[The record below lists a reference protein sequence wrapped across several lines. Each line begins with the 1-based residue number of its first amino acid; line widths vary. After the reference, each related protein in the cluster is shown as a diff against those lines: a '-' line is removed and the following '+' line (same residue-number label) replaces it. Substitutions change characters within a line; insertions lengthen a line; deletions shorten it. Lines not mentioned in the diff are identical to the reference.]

1 MARKIVRG
9 LLIASCI
16 LALLMAALWIWTEE
30 TPDPLTA
37 CYGSKEYDIDRL
49 EITPFLQGQLNDP
62 VRVTED
68 RTMIEGYK
76 KAYAWKNSNAICC
89 DEDTTYI
96 FTEYDDGKVIRR
108 ESYQSLLFSQ
118 YHNIGFRWKQ
128 FCLIHQIEPLYIWGG
143 LICIGLVMALFY
155 IRKHQRKTV
164 PENEGMNMT
173 KRAKFLKELRTD
185 AWLVFWGFAMI
196 VITVC
201 ACVHLC
207 GDIEH
212 FFREPE
218 ITTWE
223 TDPFLLEAQDGVIC
237 VGLFGILAQLVLVG
251 PRAIRKVAKT
261 ACVMTVIAAVLS
273 IIISYR
279 VINLPLPWGEGIH
292 EATRDSNMFLDFG
305 LKAVGICAVSL
316 ALYLV
321 IRRIQ
326 GKRALTTGENA

>member
-1 MARKIVRG
+1 MARRVVRG

-16 LALLMAALWIWTEE
+16 LALLMAALWIDVEE

-49 EITPFLQGQLNDP
+49 EITPFSQGQLNDP
-62 VRVTED
+62 VRVIED
-68 RTMIEGYK
+68 PTIIERYK
-76 KAYAWKNSNAICC
+76 KAYSWKNSNAICC
-89 DEDTTYI
+89 DEDTIYI
-96 FTEYDDGKVIRR
+96 FTEYNDGQVVWK
-108 ESYQSLLFSQ
+108 ESYKSLLFSQ
-118 YHNIGFRWKQ
+118 YHNIGFRWQQ
-128 FCLIHQIEPLYIWGG
+128 FCLIHQIEPLYLWGD
-143 LICIGLVMALFY
+143 LICIGLVMVFFH
-155 IRKHQRKTV
+155 IRKQQRKTD
-164 PENEGMNMT
+164 PENGGKNMA
-173 KRAKFLKELRTD
+173 KRARFLKELRTD

-212 FFREPE
+212 FCREPE

-223 TDPFLLEAQDGVIC
+223 TDPFLLEAHYGVIC
-237 VGLFGILAQLVLVG
+237 VGLFGILALLILVG

-279 VINLPLPWGEGIH
+279 VIYLPLPWGEGIH
-292 EATRDSNMFLDFG
+292 EATRDSNMFLGFG